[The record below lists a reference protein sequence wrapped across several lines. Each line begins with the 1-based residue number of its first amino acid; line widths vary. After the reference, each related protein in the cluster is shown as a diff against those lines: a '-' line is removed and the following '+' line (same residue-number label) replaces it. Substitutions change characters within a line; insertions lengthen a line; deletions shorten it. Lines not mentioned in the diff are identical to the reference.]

1 MKIKRNLI
9 IATVLCI
16 ISSSILQ
23 WYLFFTGISNTD
35 FFALQILIFL
45 IDGLLLLAALCILG
59 FILLK
64 KGIIKNDK
72 IKKSAII
79 IVAIFVL
86 SGISLTI
93 CGYFACYNVYTPE
106 SQLENPDSTV
116 EELFPYHNISKGMDA
131 DIEVSHNLFADY
143 IGLYCNGISES
154 GEAMVYRVDYFE
166 SLSPLLN
173 VTYTTSKTAKTP
185 FSDPFDIDV
194 EAPGKSLPIN
204 GKEVTV
210 YVDGGDYAVLISDF
224 NRTIYASL
232 TGRTENITE
241 TEFAE
246 EVVKQFKLLENV
258 ADSDK
263 FLDTD

>member
-1 MKIKRNLI
+1 M
-9 IATVLCI
+9 
-16 ISSSILQ
+16 
-23 WYLFFTGISNTD
+23 
-35 FFALQILIFL
+35 
-45 IDGLLLLAALCILG
+45 LLATLCILG

-64 KGIIKNDK
+64 KGIINKDK

-79 IVAIFVL
+79 IVAVFVL

-93 CGYFACYNVYTPE
+93 CGYFTCYNVYTPE
-106 SQLENPDSTV
+106 SKLENPDSTV
-116 EELFPYHNISKGMDA
+116 EELFPYHNISKGINA
-131 DIEVSHNLFADY
+131 DIEVSHNLFADH
-143 IGLYCNGISES
+143 IGLYCNGISGS
-154 GEAMVYRVDYFE
+154 GEIMVYRVDYFE

-194 EAPGKSLPIN
+194 EAPGKSLSIN
-204 GKEVTV
+204 GKEVTT

-224 NRTIYASL
+224 NRTIYASI

-246 EVVKQFKLLENV
+246 DVLKQFELLEDV
-258 ADSDK
+258 VDSEK
-263 FLDTD
+263 FLDAD